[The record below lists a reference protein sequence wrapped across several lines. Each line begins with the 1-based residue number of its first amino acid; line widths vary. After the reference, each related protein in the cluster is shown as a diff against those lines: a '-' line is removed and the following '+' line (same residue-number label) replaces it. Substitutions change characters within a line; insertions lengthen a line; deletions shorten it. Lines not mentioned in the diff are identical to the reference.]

1 MNAVADIKDVKQVI
15 YHITGSHVTKVLGN
29 RVAAYRANGK
39 VVTSVYDEKTS
50 ITTVTIAAGEFDAR
64 TVQESH
70 DALNAP
76 VVVAKTDDAKKE
88 GEGETKEGEAAA
100 PE

>member
-1 MNAVADIKDVKQVI
+1 LHAVADIKDVKQVI

-39 VVTSVYDEKTS
+39 VVSSVEKDS

-76 VVVAKTDDAKKE
+76 VVAPTEETKKE
-88 GEGETKEGEAAA
+88 GEGEKKEGDE
-100 PE
+100 